1 MTFATGGVP
10 HAGSWQGRPWG
21 ESETFNLMSLR
32 TDPQWAAGHKKR
44 ASSLYSQ
51 ALRAVLCLQ
60 LPPPLTEQG
69 LKGEPIT
76 VLSTGTARRSWLS
89 LPGHS
94 AGGEPLGPPSK
105 QRTWDPQGGSFLEV
119 GGPAPRH
126 LGIRRGAKENL
137 TFLFLGFRNQAM

>member
-69 LKGEPIT
+69 AEG
-76 VLSTGTARRSWLS
+76 GTH
-89 LPGHS
+89 HS
-94 AGGEPLGPPSK
+94 AVNRNRKEVLALPAWAFCWWRAIRATLQAENMGPPGWEFSRGGRPRPTAFGN
-105 QRTWDPQGGSFLEV
+105 QTWSQGKSHF
-119 GGPAPRH
+119 P
-126 LGIRRGAKENL
+126 
-137 TFLFLGFRNQAM
+137 FSWF